1 MKPSNIITVFT
12 GWIALALGPTT
23 PVYAAESSAG
33 SGTIAGQVSNASTS
47 TYLEGARVSARGTG
61 LNTVTDRQGQFQ
73 LTVPAGNVIVDIAYT
88 GLDSQAISYIV
99 NAGENV
105 SKEILLT
112 SGIYQLEAFTVEGER
127 EGSARAV
134 TLQRQ
139 APNVKNIVA
148 TDTFGNLANG
158 NVGEFLQRLPGIA
171 GVFVGS
177 EVVGISVRGLP
188 PGQNAVMMDGDRVA
202 SSDSANTGRGFV
214 FEQTSLNLI
223 ESVEETKA
231 PTPDMDAD
239 SMGGNVNM
247 VTKSAFDRADAQ
259 SFAYAVGFSNRWGR
273 RAPADA
279 WYKEPLPGLMPSMN
293 FTYSNVVG
301 PRRNIGIML
310 TGTWHVQSTADI
322 RSDQLYEQTLARPNY
337 VYSAASLLIGSPRSR
352 FSVGAKVDYKWSDS
366 TVLTLNTSY
375 SWMHDSQVTQQRTL
389 STSQAIAT
397 FDASGNR
404 TGTGTIRPGYTD
416 TFTEVLTSTNSLS
429 TLNVTTI
436 DKTGGTTQFKPS
448 VRHFFDGG
456 RLIIDYNASWSK
468 SDTWYEP
475 TLTVE
480 STRTSQRARSTC
492 SCATSAGRWTGATAR
507 HSRISCKRRDRA

>member
-1 MKPSNIITVFT
+1 
-12 GWIALALGPTT
+12 
-23 PVYAAESSAG
+23 
-33 SGTIAGQVSNASTS
+33 
-47 TYLEGARVSARGTG
+47 
-61 LNTVTDRQGQFQ
+61 
-73 LTVPAGNVIVDIAYT
+73 
-88 GLDSQAISYIV
+88 
-99 NAGENV
+99 
-105 SKEILLT
+105 
-112 SGIYQLEAFTVEGER
+112 
-127 EGSARAV
+127 
-134 TLQRQ
+134 
-139 APNVKNIVA
+139 VKNIVA

-188 PGQNAVMMDGDRVA
+188 PGQNAVMMDCDRVA